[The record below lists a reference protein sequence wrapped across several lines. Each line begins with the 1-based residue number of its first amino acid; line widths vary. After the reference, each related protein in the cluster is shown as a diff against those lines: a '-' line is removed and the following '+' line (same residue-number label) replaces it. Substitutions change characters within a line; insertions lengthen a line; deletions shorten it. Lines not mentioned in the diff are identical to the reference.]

1 VREPRESSAT
11 AAESIRLLFIDD
23 DQDLARLTT
32 RYLQAH
38 DVDVTWAES
47 GERGLAHLTK
57 GAFDAVLLDVV
68 LPGIDGIG
76 VCREIRARSDVP
88 VLMLTALGNEE
99 DRVAG
104 LETGADDYIRKP
116 FSSRELLA
124 RLRAQVRRAR
134 GRSGPG
140 ARLLT
145 AGSLRV
151 DLGARQVTVDGRPVS
166 LTSYEFALL
175 RTLAEQP
182 GRVMS
187 REQLLDLARGNAEEA
202 FDRSIDVHI
211 SRLRQKLE
219 LDPRHPAL
227 LKTVRGA
234 GYVLADPA
242 LRDDD

>member
-1 VREPRESSAT
+1 VRELRQSSAT

-23 DQDLARLTT
+23 DHDLARLTT

-38 DVDVTWAES
+38 DVEVTWAES
-47 GERGLAHLTK
+47 GERGLAHFTP

-68 LPGIDGIG
+68 LPGIDGID

-140 ARLLT
+140 ARFLT

-234 GYVLADPA
+234 GYMLADPA

>member
-23 DQDLARLTT
+23 DRHLARLTA

-38 DVDVTWAES
+38 DVDVTWVDS
-47 GERGLAHLTK
+47 GERGLSHLVN
-57 GAFDAVLLDVV
+57 GGFDAVLLDLV
-68 LPGIDGIG
+68 LPGKGGID

-88 VLMLTALGNEE
+88 VLILTALGQEA
-99 DRVAG
+99 DPVHG
-104 LETGADDYIRKP
+104 LEIGADDYIRKP

-134 GRSGPG
+134 GRTGPA
-140 ARLLT
+140 ARCLT
-145 AGSLRV
+145 AGGLRI
-151 DLGARQVTVDGRPVS
+151 DLGAMRVTLDGRPVS

-187 REQLLDLARGNAEEA
+187 REQLLDLARGNSEDA

-219 LDPRHPAL
+219 PDPRHPAL
-227 LKTVRGA
+227 LKTVRGV
-234 GYVLADPA
+234 GYMVAAPA
-242 LRDDD
+242 PGEDD

>member
-1 VREPRESSAT
+1 MREPRESSAT

-23 DQDLARLTT
+23 DRHLAHLTT

-47 GERGLAHLTK
+47 GEHGLAHIAHS
-57 GAFDAVLLDVV
+57 AFDAVLLDVV
-68 LPGIDGIG
+68 LPGIDGLD

-88 VLMLTALGNEE
+88 VLMLTALGDEE
-99 DRVAG
+99 NRVAG

-134 GRSGPG
+134 GRSGPS

-145 AGSLRV
+145 AGALRI

-187 REQLLDLARGNAEEA
+187 REQLLDLARGNAEDA

-219 LDPRHPAL
+219 PDPRHPAL
-227 LKTVRGA
+227 LKTVRGV
-234 GYVLADPA
+234 GYMVADPA